1 VAFNSFEFLFFLA
14 ITYLLYCI
22 SNLRGQNIILLV
34 ASYVFYASWDIRLLF
49 LIVLSTAIDFCC
61 GVMIESG
68 HLTRFHRYLA
78 SSSVILASF
87 AFNTLQ
93 WDAVEINVFPLGIL
107 VQWSKLLPTTV
118 TGWSFLLTSLLFV
131 IIANVIYPRCISLK
145 KTRKR
150 QIFLWI
156 GIITHL
162 LILGFFKYC
171 NFFIDSAIN
180 VVRVVGIPIES
191 IQLTLIAS
199 IGISFY
205 TFKAISYVVDVYK
218 GKIEAC
224 YSFLNFALFLSFF
237 PPLLAGPIDRAGKL
251 LPQLSNPRYLRFQ
264 TTSAGIFLILFGLF
278 KKLAI
283 ADGIA
288 SSVNAIYQSTG
299 KVSWLDVVL
308 ATLLFT
314 IQIYC
319 DFSGYSDT
327 ARGISKLFGIDLTDN
342 FNLPYFSKT
351 PSEFWQRW
359 HISLSTWLRDYLYIP
374 LGGNRQGERRTYQN
388 LMGTMVLGGLWH
400 GAALNFILWGFYQ
413 GGILCI
419 YRFFYS
425 KDTKAPAFRN
435 KNLEFLWR
443 IGATLLF
450 FVVTCYGWLLFRATS
465 LTQVI
470 TFTKILIT
478 DFGNLSL
485 SMPEPPLA
493 AILGIPLLIS
503 YEFFEYLAGKT
514 DFRYHFPPPVRAA
527 LYAVIIFIL
536 LMGTSN
542 APAQFIY
549 ATF

>member
-1 VAFNSFEFLFFLA
+1 MAFNSFEFLFFLA
-14 ITYLLYCI
+14 ITYFLYR
-22 SNLRGQNIILLV
+22 LVPWREQNIILLV
-34 ASYVFYASWDIRLLF
+34 ASYVFYASWDIRLLG
-49 LIVLSTAIDFCC
+49 LIVLSTVICFCC

-68 HLTRFHRYLA
+68 RLTRFHRYLVA
-78 SSSVILASF
+78 GSVVLASL
-87 AFNTLQ
+87 AFNTLR
-93 WDAVEINVFPLGIL
+93 WDAIKLNLWPLDISI
-107 VQWSKLLPTTV
+107 QSSKLLPTQV
-118 TGWSFLLTSLLFV
+118 SGWFFFVSALLFV
-131 IIANVIYPRCISLK
+131 VIANLIYPKWILLK
-145 KTRKR
+145 QQKKR
-150 QIFLWI
+150 QLFLWI
-156 GIITHL
+156 GIVAHVG
-162 LILGFFKYC
+162 ILGFFKYC
-171 NFFIDSAIN
+171 NFFIDST
-180 VVRVVGIPIES
+180 VSLVRVIGIPLES
-191 IQLTLIAS
+191 PHLNLIAS

-224 YSFLNFALFLSFF
+224 HSFLNLALFLSFF

-251 LPQLSNPRYLRFQ
+251 LPQLSSPRNLSFQ
-264 TTSAGIFLILFGLF
+264 QTSEGIFLILFGLF

-288 SSVNAIYQSTG
+288 SSVNAVYQATG

-308 ATLLFT
+308 ATLLYT

-374 LGGNRQGERRTYQN
+374 LGGNRRGDRRTYQN
-388 LMGTMVLGGLWH
+388 LMTTMVLGGLWH
-400 GAALNFILWGFYQ
+400 GAAWNFIFWGFYQ
-413 GGILCI
+413 GAILCI
-419 YRFFYS
+419 YRVFS
-425 KDTKAPAFRN
+425 PKDTKTPALSN
-435 KNLEFLWR
+435 HGLNLIWG

-470 TFTKILIT
+470 TFTQILFT
-478 DFGNLSL
+478 DWGNFSL
-485 SMPEPPLA
+485 SMPKPPLA
-493 AILGIPLLIS
+493 AIVGIPLLMGYEIS
-503 YEFFEYLAGKT
+503 AYLIGNA
-514 DFRYHFPPPVRAA
+514 DFRYRFPTPVRAA
-527 LYAVIIFIL
+527 LYAALIFIL

-542 APAQFIY
+542 APTQFIY